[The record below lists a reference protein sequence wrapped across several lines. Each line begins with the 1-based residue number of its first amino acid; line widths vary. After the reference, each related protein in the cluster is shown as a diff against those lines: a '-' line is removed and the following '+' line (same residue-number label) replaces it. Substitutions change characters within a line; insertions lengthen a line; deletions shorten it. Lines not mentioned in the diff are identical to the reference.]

1 MLDTDIKG
9 ENLCVEMYDWF
20 DYHGHKCIAFE
31 LLGMEGEKGYTGVS
45 NSSVLFFQEKVC
57 LTS

>member
-31 LLGMEGEKGYTGVS
+31 LLGMYRGDGI
-45 NSSVLFFQEKVC
+45 NRC
-57 LTS
+57 LVTVFYSYRKKCV